1 MSFSGVFVDS
11 LLYPFTDLKR
21 FLVLI
26 LLFLGSFLI
35 IPGLIAYGYMLRIIE
50 YSIKGE
56 DTLPDYD
63 RAGDL
68 IVPGIKLLI
77 VSLIYGI
84 PNLIITFFLLNKL
97 HMNTVVSPLI
107 LTSPI
112 NMTILFIVGFVV
124 SLFFVLGLANMVYEN
139 RLMAAF
145 DIKRI
150 FNLVKIIG
158 LKKYVA
164 YVIVYTIILNLISLL
179 GLIIVVPALHPQSLG
194 NILYFLVFY
203 IVNVFISTFSR
214 VFGSRFKGLIY
225 PTED

>member
-11 LLYPFTDLKR
+11 LRYPFTDLKR

-35 IPGLIAYGYMLRIIE
+35 LPALIAYGYMLRIIE

-84 PNLIITFFLLNKL
+84 PNLIITFLLLKKL
-97 HMNTVVSPLI
+97 SIGVVSPLI
-107 LTSPI
+107 LNSPI
-112 NMTILFIVGFVV
+112 TMIILFVVGFVV

-150 FNLVKIIG
+150 FNLMKILG
-158 LKKYVA
+158 PKKYVA
-164 YVIVYTIILNLISLL
+164 YVLVYTIILNLISLL
-179 GLIIVVPALHPQSLG
+179 SLIIVVPALHPLTLG

-203 IVNVFISTFSR
+203 IVNGVISTFSK